1 MEGSWE
7 GIAGCV
13 VHVDVH
19 GECVCCGWMQYSCSR
34 RDVLLFMVTKYPF
47 FQPNA
52 LLEKSGRFDCSSLKH
67 TQHAQNTAVYA
78 LHDEDCRISSRN
90 VSFFP
95 IKHLVG

>member
-19 GECVCCGWMQYSCSR
+19 GECVCCGWMQYGCLR

-52 LLEKSGRFDCSSLKH
+52 LLEKS
-67 TQHAQNTAVYA
+67 
-78 LHDEDCRISSRN
+78 
-90 VSFFP
+90 
-95 IKHLVG
+95 